1 LLNENASIQ
10 LLGNSTS
17 SRTRTVDGHK
27 KQVATNENC
36 ILWLIPL
43 VCPDNKEYPYPYSSC
58 GIGRGDCQRGKGD
71 SATAVRISL
80 AIRNPFS
87 GDAIS

>member
-1 LLNENASIQ
+1 MHKCFDKFLETNFDFFINCSQVARTPLLNENASIQ

-36 ILWLIPL
+36 ILWLINQQ
-43 VCPDNKEYPYPYSSC
+43 VCN
-58 GIGRGDCQRGKGD
+58 
-71 SATAVRISL
+71 A
-80 AIRNPFS
+80 
-87 GDAIS
+87 